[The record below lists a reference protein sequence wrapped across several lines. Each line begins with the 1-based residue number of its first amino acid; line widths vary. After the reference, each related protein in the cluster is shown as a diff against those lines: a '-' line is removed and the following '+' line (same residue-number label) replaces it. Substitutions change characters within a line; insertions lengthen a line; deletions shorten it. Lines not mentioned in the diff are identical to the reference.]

1 MELQGVLDAC
11 LFEPGVWQESKV
23 RKMPSCI
30 PCKNRRENL
39 STPSGLLFNE
49 LVKSPRTILSCLE
62 EMLNLIMEMDSGR
75 YSRKSCSVILYV
87 LRLVIRVEGYMM
99 YVIQNDEW
107 RRSDRKDSSGTGAS
121 SSVRGLEC
129 TEANVSLIRSS
140 AERIRRC
147 IDGYAFPM
155 LERWARHLLDSDNML
170 DSCTVRIW
178 SLEFEFGVR
187 ECLMYHSLTH
197 SPISLEHK
205 TFFQHSTGTRTS
217 VLSSQKHS
225 SSRSSQ
231 GRVKS
236 QRFGSVLF
244 AVLTNL
250 FGQSI
255 SI

>member
-1 MELQGVLDAC
+1 MYSLQEQKRESVYTIGSALQRACQVTSYNFELSRGDV
-11 LFEPGVWQESKV
+11 ES
-23 RKMPSCI
+23 
-30 PCKNRRENL
+30 NHGN
-39 STPSGLLFNE
+39 GF
-49 LVKSPRTILSCLE
+49 RTIHSQVLFC
-62 EMLNLIMEMDSGR
+62 D
-75 YSRKSCSVILYV
+75 LYV

-178 SLEFEFGVR
+178 SLEFGVGVWSSR
-187 ECLMYHSLTH
+187 MPNVSLTHSLTH
-197 SPISLEHK
+197 ITRTQNILPTLHRYTHICAIFTE
-205 TFFQHSTGTRTS
+205 TFFFLIVPRSCQVSTLR
-217 VLSSQKHS
+217 
-225 SSRSSQ
+225 
-231 GRVKS
+231 
-236 QRFGSVLF
+236 
-244 AVLTNL
+244 
-250 FGQSI
+250 
-255 SI
+255 